1 MIADDTRP
9 PTGPTTPL
17 RRCELAWLAA
27 VLVASSILVVYTS
40 RSIGPT
46 FDEPFYLAKGLDY
59 WRTGSPK
66 SLMRAGTM
74 PLPVD
79 VQTLPLHLWERHRGE
94 PFNTVEQLDELLPVA
109 RAMNLPFWWLLLAS
123 GFRLARRLG
132 GPTAAGVAVG
142 LLGFEPNLL
151 AHAALA
157 TTDIAVTAAI
167 LAATNSFLRGRGT
180 GWWRRAF
187 VPGVWVGIAVLCKAS
202 AATFLPLAFA
212 VILWRRGE
220 LRRAVRDGVTMGV
233 IAAATA
239 FAYVGTDWAVEPSFV
254 KWADTLPD
262 GVIGDAT
269 RAVANNLRVFP
280 NAAEGIIQQVKHNV
294 RGHGVFALGEYRHRA
309 VWYYFP
315 VVLSQKLP
323 EPVLVL
329 MGWCAMAF
337 LGGRGSRRAA
347 AERERQLRPTSPR
360 WGEVAERGAATPA
373 GEGLQREEKDPSPEP
388 FAPQTGSPSPQRGE
402 VGRGWAIPRLPLPS
416 LPACIALAFLLFS
429 LTCRVQIGVRL
440 VFPLVAFLV
449 LAVSGAVSSSSR
461 RRWFGWLA
469 VAASAVVA
477 IFAAPHGL
485 RYQNQLWGGASRAGD
500 NLTDS
505 NCDWGQGVPE
515 LREWWRT
522 AGEPPLTV
530 WYYGTDPNAF
540 RPPFHAVPL
549 HVLPDRSP
557 EFVTRTS
564 AGGYFAV
571 GRTFLTACPDRRPDM
586 LALIDWLKGQQPVA
600 EVGCFVVY
608 LLK

>member
-1 MIADDTRP
+1 MTADDTRP

-17 RRCELAWLAA
+17 RRRELAWLTFVLA
-27 VLVASSILVVYTS
+27 VSSALVVHAS
-40 RSIGPT
+40 HSIGPT

-66 SLMRAGTM
+66 ALMRAGTM

-123 GFRLARRLG
+123 GFRLARRWG
-132 GPTAAGVAVG
+132 GPTAAGIAVG

-157 TTDIAVTAAI
+157 TTDIAVTAAV

-180 GWWRRAF
+180 GWWRRVF

-202 AATFLPLAFA
+202 AVTFMPLAFA
-212 VILWRRGE
+212 VILWQRCE
-220 LRRAVRDGVTMGV
+220 LRSAVRDCVTTGV
-233 IAAATA
+233 IAATVA
-239 FAYVGTDWAVEPSFV
+239 FAYIGTDWAVEPSFV

-262 GVIGDAT
+262 GTLGDAT

-294 RGHGVFALGEYRHRA
+294 RGHGVFALGEYCHRA

-323 EPVLVL
+323 EPLLLLLAGCLV
-329 MGWCAMAF
+329 F
-337 LGGRGSRRAA
+337 
-347 AERERQLRPTSPR
+347 RPRSLAST
-360 WGEVAERGAATPA
+360 A
-373 GEGLQREEKDPSPEP
+373 G
-388 FAPQTGSPSPQRGE
+388 
-402 VGRGWAIPRLPLPS
+402 V
-416 LPACIALAFLLFS
+416 IALAFLLFS

-449 LAVSGAVSSSSR
+449 LAVSVAVSSSR
-461 RRWFGWLA
+461 WRWFGWLA

-477 IFAAPHGL
+477 LFTAPHGL
-485 RYQNQLWGGASRAGD
+485 RYQNQLWGGASRAGET
-500 NLTDS
+500 LTDS

-515 LREWWRT
+515 LRGWWHS
-522 AGEPPLTV
+522 AGEPSLTV
-530 WYYGTDPNAF
+530 WYFGTDPNAF

-557 EFVTRTS
+557 EFVRRAS

-571 GRTFLTACPDRRPDM
+571 GRTFLTACPDRRPDT
-586 LALIDWLKGQQPVA
+586 LALIDWLKAQSPVA
-600 EVGCFVVY
+600 EVGCFNVY
-608 LLK
+608 RFD